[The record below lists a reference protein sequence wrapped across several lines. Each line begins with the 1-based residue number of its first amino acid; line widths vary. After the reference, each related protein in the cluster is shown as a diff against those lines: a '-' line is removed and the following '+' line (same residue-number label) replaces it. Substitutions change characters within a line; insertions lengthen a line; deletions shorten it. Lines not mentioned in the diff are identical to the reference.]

1 MKKLLMLFGFVLSCC
16 TMANAH
22 AGMYDR
28 YLDMKIS
35 IDALVMVIV
44 QVFIYLFLRYS
55 KSKVSCWYKGLIIR
69 IAKKVY
75 KKSYLKWFASWALSS
90 LVFTPYVIGLSME
103 FFFFAFIPLAVF
115 LIYYSYWVLNTKKRK
130 KHLTGIKGL
139 SLLLS
144 VSFQQALGYLIY
156 VLICETSTFHRFVY
170 YTDEEYEMFD
180 FKIYPGIEGFY
191 YIIEGFVVISIIT
204 AMPFIVLFI
213 MRTIRYLFFTF
224 VFGHG
229 RKAGRYSQN

>member
-1 MKKLLMLFGFVLSCC
+1 MKKLLMLFCFVLSCC

-22 AGMYDR
+22 SGMSDR
-28 YLDMKIS
+28 YLDMKICV
-35 IDALVMVIV
+35 DALVMVIAV
-44 QVFIYLFLRYS
+44 IQVSIYLFLRYS
-55 KSKVSCWYKGLIIR
+55 KSKVSCWYKRLIIR

-115 LIYYSYWVLNTKKRK
+115 LIYYSYLVLNTEKRK

-156 VLICETSTFHRFVY
+156 ALICETSTFHRFVY
-170 YTDEEYEMFD
+170 YTD
-180 FKIYPGIEGFY
+180 
-191 YIIEGFVVISIIT
+191 
-204 AMPFIVLFI
+204 
-213 MRTIRYLFFTF
+213 
-224 VFGHG
+224 
-229 RKAGRYSQN
+229 

>member
-1 MKKLLMLFGFVLSCC
+1 MLFCLVISCC
-16 TMANAH
+16 TMVNAH
-22 AGMYDR
+22 AGMYDL

-35 IDALVMVIV
+35 VDALVMVIAV
-44 QVFIYLFLRYS
+44 IQVSIYLFLRYS
-55 KSKVSCWYKGLIIR
+55 KSKVSCWYKRLIIR

-115 LIYYSYWVLNTKKRK
+115 LIYYSYWVLNTEKRK

-144 VSFQQALGYLIY
+144 VSFQQALGYFL
-156 VLICETSTFHRFVY
+156 TSSSCHPKFFVKEFCY
-170 YTDEEYEMFD
+170 FLMSCHQHCL
-180 FKIYPGIEGFY
+180 GINLL
-191 YIIEGFVVISIIT
+191 VQ
-204 AMPFIVLFI
+204 
-213 MRTIRYLFFTF
+213 R
-224 VFGHG
+224 
-229 RKAGRYSQN
+229 

>member
-1 MKKLLMLFGFVLSCC
+1 MKKLLMLFCIVLSCC

-22 AGMYDR
+22 SGMSDR
-28 YLDMKIS
+28 YLDMKICV
-35 IDALVMVIV
+35 DALVMVIAV
-44 QVFIYLFLRYS
+44 IQVSIYLFLRYS
-55 KSKVSCWYKGLIIR
+55 KSKVICRYKRFIIR

-115 LIYYSYWVLNTKKRK
+115 LIYYSYLVLNTEKRK

-156 VLICETSTFHRFVY
+156 ALICETSTFHRFVY

-180 FKIYPGIEGFY
+180 FKLYPGIEGFY
-191 YIIEGFVVISIIT
+191 YIAEGFAVISIIT

-213 MRTIRYLFFTF
+213 MKTIRYLFFTF
-224 VFGHG
+224 LK
-229 RKAGRYSQN
+229 R